1 MKTVS
6 IIQSNYIP
14 WKGYF
19 DLIGLADEF
28 IILDSVQYT
37 KNDWRNRNKIK
48 VRAGSPWLTI
58 PVKTGG
64 RFGQAINQVE
74 IDDAD
79 WARRHWAR
87 LEESYADQAGFALY
101 GPAIAAVYRAVADE
115 PMLSGVNR
123 RFIEEICSILSIKT
137 RISTASDSVAG
148 DDKNDRVIALCKAAG
163 ATRYLSGPAAGSY
176 IDQAAFAAQG
186 IEVAYID
193 YGGYPAY
200 DQALPPFDHAVSILD
215 LLFCAG
221 EQAPRYMQTAA
232 YRHANPWPAE

>member
-1 MKTVS
+1 MTKTIS
-6 IIQSNYIP
+6 IVQSNYIP

-28 IILDSVQYT
+28 IILDNVQYT

-74 IDDAD
+74 IDDPS
-79 WARRHWAR
+79 WTRRHWAR
-87 LEESYADQAGFALY
+87 LEESYGDQAGFALY
-101 GPAIAAVYRAVADE
+101 GPAISAVYKAVANE
-115 PMLSGVNR
+115 PMLSVVNR
-123 RFIEEICSILSIKT
+123 RFIEEVCSILSIKT
-137 RISTASDSVAG
+137 KISAASDIPSDG
-148 DDKNDRVIALCKAAG
+148 KNDRVIALCKAAG

-176 IDQAAFAAQG
+176 IDEAAFAAQG

-193 YGGYPAY
+193 YSGYPAY
-200 DQALPPFDHAVSILD
+200 DQALPPFEHGVSILD

-221 EQAPRYMQTAA
+221 EHAPRHMQTAV
-232 YRHANPWPAE
+232 YRQTNPWPAK